1 MTMAA
6 MSNTCEIIT
15 PLPRAK
21 IVPEE
26 GQSVFVVSDTHFDH
40 KNIIKYCGRP
50 FNSVEEMNEALV
62 KNWNKEVKPE
72 DLVLILGDV
81 AYGRFSQGP
90 SYWLNRLNG
99 KKILIKANH
108 DLGFISGC
116 EAVIKCG
123 AILEYAD
130 EKFLLV
136 HQPDSISS
144 ADFESMWRIHG
155 HTHNSNM
162 ELFPLVNHTNK
173 TMNVSVELIDYKPIN
188 IKDLIRIRQE
198 GYIFKCPCKEN

>member
-1 MTMAA
+1 MTTTMNCD
-6 MSNTCEIIT
+6 MNEIIT

-50 FNSVEEMNEALV
+50 FNSVEEMNETLV

-99 KKILIKANH
+99 RKILIKANH

-116 EAVIKCG
+116 EAVIKYG

-136 HQPDSISS
+136 HQPDSIPS
-144 ADFESMWRIHG
+144 EGLWKIHG
-155 HTHNSNM
+155 HTHNKN
-162 ELFPLVNHTNK
+162 LDTYPLVNHANK

-198 GYIFKCPCKEN
+198 ETAK